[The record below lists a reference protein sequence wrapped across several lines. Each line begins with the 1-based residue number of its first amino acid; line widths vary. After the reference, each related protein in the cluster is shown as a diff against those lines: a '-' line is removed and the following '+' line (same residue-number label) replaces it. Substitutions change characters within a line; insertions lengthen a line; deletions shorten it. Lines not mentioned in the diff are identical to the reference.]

1 MPTHI
6 VRQGECLASIAAM
19 HGFDVDTIWDFAG
32 NSTLRQDRESPN
44 LLLPG
49 DEIQL
54 PEKQLKQESG
64 ATEKHHR
71 FRVKGVP
78 ATLRIRVQ
86 RNGEPIPD
94 AAWKAQLGG
103 KWQEGKTDS
112 EGMLKLRLSPLC
124 DAGLLR
130 MEDGTEFRLLL
141 RELDPLETVSGVQ
154 GRLNNLGYA
163 SGPVDGIA
171 GPITEDAV
179 RAFQADYPPLE
190 VDGIIGPKTRGKLKE
205 VYGC

>member
-6 VRQGECLASIAAM
+6 VTQGECLASIAAM
-19 HGFDVDTIWDFAG
+19 YGFDVDTIWDFAG

-49 DEIQL
+49 DEVQL
-54 PEKQLKQESG
+54 PEKQLKEESG

-86 RNGEPIPD
+86 RNGQPISN

-103 KWQEGKTDS
+103 KWQEGKTDG

-141 RELDPLETVSGVQ
+141 RELDPLETISGVQ

-163 SGPVDGIA
+163 AGPITGVVD
-171 GPITEDAV
+171 PITEDAV
-179 RAFQADYPPLE
+179 KAFQTDNPPLE
-190 VDGIIGPKTRGKLKE
+190 ANGVIDSKTRDKLKE
-205 VYGC
+205 IYGC